1 MDTTRLIIT
10 DNKIMA
16 DNIAEAFGYD
26 REEDA
31 GTFCYEGSETEILWT
46 GGDFL
51 NLILKK
57 DVPED
62 YVLNAMSAEEITS
75 EFYDVHP
82 RREGGLIPL
91 IDESRISYIE
101 NALGYCDE
109 IVFMCQPTA
118 EGERLI
124 QAVKKFFGIKI
135 PTRTIVLH
143 EFVRWRIISAVDGHS
158 SLKLSEIHSFDAMCE
173 NLEIDMAARN
183 TVQVNNESVSP
194 LTIKLLHSFCRA
206 DTMEKERRGF
216 RNNKLRLRI
225 GGLPDINRLYAAM
238 GHKYDMVMDSLW
250 DSLLYLYAEGLI
262 TNPVTH
268 LRPRHEREIYA
279 GQGDPYCLAWNS
291 ENINSPLYY
300 GAILPLDHIRQELL
314 NLPYDAENAPD
325 EFMSRT
331 SVIYSFIVEQK
342 RRFDNGEGFETEE
355 LPCYSGTTPLFLISF
370 ARSLSLYDQHNKGR
384 SIRACF
390 GNLVDELRGTGLI
403 ELGYGKL
410 TVSQDGWNLVNGE

>member
-1 MDTTRLIIT
+1 MDTIRLIIT

-31 GTFCYEGSETEILWT
+31 GSFLYEGGETEILWT

-57 DVPED
+57 DVPDD
-62 YVLNAMSAEEITS
+62 YILTSMSAEEITS

-91 IDESRISYIE
+91 IDENRISYIE

-124 QAVKKFFGIKI
+124 QAVKMFFDIKI
-135 PTRTIVLH
+135 PTRTIVLS

-158 SLKLSEIHSFDAMCE
+158 SLKLAAIHSFDAMEE
-173 NLEIDMAARN
+173 NIAIDVAARN
-183 TVQVNNESVSP
+183 TVQVNYESVSP
-194 LTIKLLHSFCRA
+194 LSVKLLNRFIHTTR
-206 DTMEKERRGF
+206 MEKERRDY
-216 RNNKLRLRI
+216 RNKDLRLRI
-225 GGLPDINRLYAAM
+225 GGLPDFNQLYAAM
-238 GHKYDMVMDSLW
+238 GHKYDMIMDSLW

-268 LRPRHEREIYA
+268 IRPRHAREIYT
-279 GQGDPYCLAWNS
+279 GQGNPDSLSWNN
-291 ENINSPLYY
+291 ENINSPTYY
-300 GAILPLDHIRQELL
+300 GAILPLDHIRQELI

-325 EFMSRT
+325 EFLSRT
-331 SVIYSFIVEQK
+331 SVIYNFIVEQK
-342 RRFDNGEGFETEE
+342 KRFDNGEEFEVAEYSCDSKAPE
-355 LPCYSGTTPLFLISF
+355 LHLLRL
-370 ARSLSLYDQHNKGR
+370 ARSLNLCHQYNKCT

-410 TVSQDGWNLVNGE
+410 TVSQDGWNLVSGK

>member
-51 NLILKK
+51 NLVLKK
-57 DVPED
+57 GMPED
-62 YVLNAMSAEEITS
+62 YVLTGMSAEEITS
-75 EFYDVHP
+75 EFYDVYP

-101 NALGYCDE
+101 NSLGYCDE

-124 QAVKKFFGIKI
+124 QAIKNFFDIKI
-135 PTRTIVLH
+135 PTRTIVLR

-158 SLKLSEIHSFDAMCE
+158 SLKLAAIHSFDAMCE
-173 NLEIDMAARN
+173 NLEFDMAARKP
-183 TVQVNNESVSP
+183 VQVDCESVSP
-194 LTIKLLHSFCRA
+194 LAIKLLHRFCRA

-216 RNNKLRLRI
+216 RNKKLRLRI
-225 GGLPDINRLYAAM
+225 GGLPDLNQLYAAM

-250 DSLLYLYAEGLI
+250 ESLLYLYAEGLI

-268 LRPRHEREIYA
+268 LRPRHEREIYT
-279 GQGDPYCLAWNS
+279 GQGDPDSLVWNN
-291 ENINSPLYY
+291 ENINSPMYY
-300 GAILPLDHIRQELL
+300 GAIVPLDHIRQELIG
-314 NLPYDAENAPD
+314 LPYDAEDAPD

-331 SVIYSFIVEQK
+331 SVIYSFIVEQI
-342 RRFDNGEGFETEE
+342 RRYDNGEEFETEE
-355 LPCYSGTTPLFLISF
+355 LPCDSETSPLALIRL
-370 ARSLSLYDQHNKGR
+370 ARSLSLSLQYNKGG
-384 SIRACF
+384 SIRTGF
-390 GNLVDELRGTGLI
+390 GSLVDELRGTGLI
-403 ELGYGKL
+403 ELVYGKL
-410 TVSQDGWNLVNGE
+410 TVSQDGWELVNGE